1 MLLSILDPRLM
12 DITGLPSI
20 DRNGDKLAC
29 VRLIAQDANGT
40 GTRVAM
46 VDNVSNV
53 P

>member
-1 MLLSILDPRLM
+1 MLLSIYDPRLVG
-12 DITGLPSI
+12 ITGLPSV
-20 DRNGDKLAC
+20 DRNDDKLAC

-40 GTRVAM
+40 GTRVAI